1 MKKIAS
7 LFNLML
13 IMFFAL
19 SSCTD
24 DREPRYELVSAPKME
39 VPGGTYILTEPA
51 ADFIMETF
59 AWSKGDYN
67 YEAGPT
73 YTLEAAPTDSFPAD
87 STVEMASVN
96 QPYASVTVGQMNAIM
111 KKWDKPADV
120 MAPVYFRVK
129 AGLAI
134 SGLQTVIVY
143 SKPIRVDVTP
153 YFMKDPVKAP
163 LYLVGNITE
172 KPWDNKA
179 NALGTGLMSMFATD
193 NSTKDEVYT
202 YTGYFASND
211 PTEPK
216 SFFKFVTIP
225 GSWDPQYGFASDG
238 KLSAKGENIPGG
250 ANGYKTLTVD
260 LKALT
265 YKLEDYDI
273 TGKEPMTGLGLVGD
287 FTGWAD
293 GADVAL
299 EPLPYDP
306 FILRATITLAEDGG
320 LKVRQNGSWDN
331 NWGGATVP
339 FGKLTKGG
347 DNISLTAGK
356 YYIQVNTLTM
366 NTVIIAM

>member
-59 AWSKGDYN
+59 AWSKGDFN

-73 YTLEAAPTDSFPAD
+73 YTLEAAPDEAFPAD

-96 QPYASVTVGQMNAIM
+96 KPYASVTVGQMNAIM

-129 AGLAI
+129 AGLAM

-163 LYLVGNITE
+163 LYLVGNITDPE
-172 KPWDNKA
+172 WTNSSTA
-179 NALGTGLMSMFATD
+179 VGSGLISMFAAD
-193 NSTKDEVYT
+193 NSTKDQVYT
-202 YTGYFASND
+202 YTG
-211 PTEPK
+211 
-216 SFFKFVTIP
+216 FFKAGSEFKMIGIP
-225 GSWDPQYGFASDG
+225 GSWDPQYGYDSPG
-238 KLSAKGENIPGG
+238 KLSTSGGSGNISS
-250 ANGYKTLTVD
+250 ATAGYKTLTVD
-260 LKALT
+260 LKEMT
-265 YKLEDYDI
+265 YTMEEYDME
-273 TGKEPMTGLGLVGD
+273 GKEPLTGLGLVGD

-299 EPLPYDP
+299 EPLSYDP
-306 FILRATITLAEDGG
+306 YILRATITLAEDGA

-366 NTVIIAM
+366 NTAIIAL